1 MAKKLRRRR
10 DRASGTMLPIRTCA
24 HDSDNFTLEST
35 SPIMN
40 LVIAD
45 REREGIV
52 LLDFKGRITAGEEVS
67 IFRASFE
74 KVAARG
80 DPKLIL
86 NLKEVDYIDSTGLGA
101 MVMCST
107 MLRKAGGVAKLLQ
120 LNRRNL
126 ELLVLTKIDT
136 IFEVFDD
143 EIDAVNS
150 FFPGR
155 EIKRFD
161 ILSFV
166 RQLKEE

>member
-1 MAKKLRRRR
+1 MHHLDIT
-10 DRASGTMLPIRTCA
+10 DRA
-24 HDSDNFTLEST
+24 
-35 SPIMN
+35 
-40 LVIAD
+40 
-45 REREGIV
+45 REGVII
-52 LLDFKGRITAGEEVS
+52 LDFKGRITAGDEVS
-67 IFRASFE
+67 AFRMAWE
-74 KVAARG
+74 AALARG
-80 DPKLIL
+80 DKPQIIL
-86 NLKEVDYIDSTGLGA
+86 NLMHVDYIDSTGLGA

-107 MLRKAGGVAKLLQ
+107 QSRKAGGVTKLVH

-143 EIDAVNS
+143 ETDAVNS

-166 RQLKEE
+166 RQLQDE

>member
-1 MAKKLRRRR
+1 
-10 DRASGTMLPIRTCA
+10 
-24 HDSDNFTLEST
+24 
-35 SPIMN
+35 MN
-40 LVIAD
+40 LEIAN
-45 REREGIV
+45 REREGVI
-52 LLDFKGRITAGEEVS
+52 LLDLKGRITAGEEVGA
-67 IFRASFE
+67 FRDAFE
-74 KVAARG
+74 KISVQENAR
-80 DPKLIL
+80 LIL
-86 NLKEVDYIDSTGLGA
+86 NLLHVDYIDSTGLGA

-107 MLRKAGGVAKLLQ
+107 LLKRSGGLSKLLH

-143 EIDAVNS
+143 EVDAVNS

-166 RQLKEE
+166 RHMQEE